1 MQGRVLIDGD
11 GVRVAGEPRLEE
23 VVDDGGVA
31 GLKIPTRNV
40 RLGPPSLGSSLQ
52 CWRAA

>member
-31 GLKIPTRNV
+31 GLKFRREMYV
-40 RLGPPSLGSSLQ
+40 WVFQ
-52 CWRAA
+52 A